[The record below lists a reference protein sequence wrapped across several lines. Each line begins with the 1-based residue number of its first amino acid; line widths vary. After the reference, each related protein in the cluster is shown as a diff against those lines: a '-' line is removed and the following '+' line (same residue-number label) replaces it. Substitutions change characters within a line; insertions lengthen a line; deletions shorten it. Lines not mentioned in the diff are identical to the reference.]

1 MKKIFQFIKP
11 YMLWTVIAPLFM
23 VGEVVM
29 DLLQPELMSD
39 VIDKGIATGD
49 KTYIIVTCLKMVG
62 VAILGIIGG
71 CGNMYFSTKAGYG
84 FARDL
89 RSDLYKKVQTFSF
102 ANIDRFKTGS
112 LVTRLTNDVTQIQ
125 NAFTSIIRMLVRS
138 PLLFIGGVIQVLRI
152 SPRLSLIVL
161 AAMPLIGAMIAFVV
175 KFGFP
180 MFRIVQEKLDRTNVV
195 MQENLAGVRVI
206 KAFGRGEYE
215 RERFS
220 SANDDLMDINRKAQ
234 RLMSTSFPII
244 NLIMNFTLLAVYMV
258 GGHSILNGAF
268 GLETGDLMAVASYVT
283 QILSSLTMSSFMLL
297 HISRAKVSVDR
308 VNEVLETQVDI
319 EGKENSECKVEKG
332 RIEFKNVSFRYP
344 GQGGEPVLKNIS
356 FTAEP
361 GSTVAILGSTG
372 SGKSS
377 LISLIPRLYDA
388 TEGSVLVDDRD
399 VREYTLDNLRGGV
412 GVALQE
418 SVLFTGS
425 IAENLRWG
433 DDNASDEEIRK
444 MAKIAQADDFIL
456 KTADGY
462 ETELGQRGVNLSGGQ
477 KQRMCI
483 ARALVKKPKI
493 LILDDSTS
501 AVDLTTE
508 AEIQKNLR
516 NVMGHCTVLIIA
528 QRISSVMDA
537 DKILVMDN
545 GRIIDEG
552 THEELKERCSVYREI
567 VISQLGKESA

>member
-1 MKKIFQFIKP
+1 MF
-11 YMLWTVIAPLFM
+11 
-23 VGEVVM
+23 
-29 DLLQPELMSD
+29 
-39 VIDKGIATGD
+39 
-49 KTYIIVTCLKMVG
+49 
-62 VAILGIIGG
+62 
-71 CGNMYFSTKAGYG
+71 FSTKAGYA

-89 RSDLYKKVQTFSF
+89 RSDLYTKVQSFSF
-102 ANIDRFKTGS
+102 ANIDKFKTGS

-138 PLLFIGGVIQVLRI
+138 PLLFIGGVVQVFRI
-152 SPRLSLIVL
+152 SPRLALIVL
-161 AAMPLIGAMIAFVV
+161 AAMPLIGGMIWFVM
-175 KFGFP
+175 KYGFP
-180 MFRIVQEKLDRTNVV
+180 MFKIVQEKLDKTNVV

-206 KAFGRGEYE
+206 KAFGRGAYE
-215 RERFS
+215 RDRFS
-220 SANDDLMDINRKAQ
+220 IANDELMGINRKAQ
-234 RLMSTSFPII
+234 RLMSTSFPIV

-258 GGHSILNGAF
+258 GGHMILDGAF
-268 GLETGDLMAVASYVT
+268 GLQTGDLMAFASYVT

-308 VNEVLETQVDI
+308 VNEVLDTQVDI
-319 EGKENSECKVEKG
+319 EGMEGSTAKVDEG
-332 RIEFKNVSFRYP
+332 RVEFRNVSFRYP
-344 GQGGEPVLKNIS
+344 GQGGEPVLKDIS

-388 TEGSVLVDDRD
+388 TEGEVLVDGRS
-399 VREYTLDNLRGGV
+399 VREYTLDNLRGGI

-433 DDNASDEEIRK
+433 DDDASDEEIQQ
-444 MAKIAQADDFIL
+444 MASIAQAHDFIG
-456 KTADGY
+456 KTANGY

-516 NVMGHCTVLIIA
+516 EVMGHCTVFIIA

-545 GRIIDEG
+545 GRIVDEG
-552 THEELKERCSVYREI
+552 THEELKERCDVYREI

>member
-11 YMLWTVIAPLFM
+11 YMLWTLIAPLFM

-29 DLLQPELMSD
+29 DLLQPMLMSD
-39 VIDKGIATGD
+39 IIDVGVQNGD
-49 KTYIIVTCLKMVG
+49 KTFIILTCLKMVG
-62 VAILGIIGG
+62 AAILGIIGG
-71 CGNMYFSTKAGYG
+71 CGNMYFSTKAGYS

-89 RSDLYKKVQTFSF
+89 RSALYEKVQKFSF
-102 ANIDRFKTGS
+102 ANIDKFKTGS
-112 LVTRLTNDVTQIQ
+112 LVTRLTNDVTQVQ

-138 PLLFIGGVIQVLRI
+138 PLLFIGGVVMVVTI
-152 SPRLSLIVL
+152 SPKLALAVV
-161 AAMPLIGAMIAFVV
+161 AAMPLLGVMIYFIMTR
-175 KFGFP
+175 GFP
-180 MFRIVQEKLDRTNVV
+180 MFRIAQEKLDRTNVV

-206 KAFGRGEYE
+206 KAFGRTAYE
-215 RERFS
+215 RDRFS
-220 SANDDLMDINRKAQ
+220 TANDELMNINRKAQ
-234 RLMSTSFPII
+234 KLMATSFPIV
-244 NLIMNFTLLAVYMV
+244 NLIMNFTLLAIYVW
-258 GGHSILNGAF
+258 GGHMVIDGSS
-268 GLETGDLMAVASYVT
+268 GLAEGDLMAFASYVM

-308 VNEVLETQVDI
+308 INEVLDTTLDI
-319 EGKENSECKVEKG
+319 ADRENSPHKVTEGKVEF
-332 RIEFKNVSFRYP
+332 ENVSFRYP
-344 GQGGEPVLKNIS
+344 GQGGDPVLRNIS

-377 LISLIPRLYDA
+377 LISLIPRLYDVC
-388 TEGSVLVDDRD
+388 EGRVLVDGQD
-399 VREYTLDNLRGGV
+399 VRDYTLDNLRGGI
-412 GVALQE
+412 GMALQE

-433 DDNASDEEIRK
+433 DDNASDEEIQK
-444 MAKIAQADDFIL
+444 MAQIAQADDFIR
-456 KTADGY
+456 KTQDGY

-483 ARALVKKPKI
+483 ARALVKRPKI

-516 NVMGHCTVLIIA
+516 EVMGHCTVFIIA

-545 GRIIDEG
+545 GEIVDSG
-552 THEELKERCSVYREI
+552 THDELKERCEVYREI

>member
-1 MKKIFQFIKP
+1 MKRLFSYIRP
-11 YMLWTVIAPLFM
+11 YLAWTLIAPLFM

-268 GLETGDLMAVASYVT
+268 GLKTGDLMAVASYVT